1 MIASGELNPG
11 ILLTVL
17 WSVNFGAFSL
27 GSIGPSIDTFAK
39 AVAASQ
45 NLFQII
51 QRVPSINSADPG
63 GEKPPDIRGNLEL
76 KGVSFVYPSRPE
88 GNFMEIIYLTR

>member
-1 MIASGELNPG
+1 MIASGVLNPG
-11 ILLTVL
+11 VLLTVL

-27 GSIGPSIDTFAK
+27 GSIGPRIETFAK

-51 QRVPSINSADPG
+51 QRVPSINSADQE
-63 GEKPPDIRGNLEL
+63 GEKPPDIRGSLEL

-88 GNFMEIIYLTR
+88 GNFLETACLTT